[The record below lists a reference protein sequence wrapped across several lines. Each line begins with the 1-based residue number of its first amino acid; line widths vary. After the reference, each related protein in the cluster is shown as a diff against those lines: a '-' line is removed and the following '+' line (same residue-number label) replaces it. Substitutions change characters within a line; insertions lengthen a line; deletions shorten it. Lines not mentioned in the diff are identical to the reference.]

1 MRREDPGVDPLMK
14 RLLLADAGFEV
25 LVAILL
31 SGLVGRAHFW
41 LNVERPI
48 TLVGALVFALVG
60 IALAA
65 VALSGRASEQF
76 VRILAFANAA
86 GGAAI
91 WLAAALKWS
100 QFEPGGHWLVAF
112 VANGC
117 LVLAAL
123 EYLALRRSPS

>member
-91 WLAAALKWS
+91 WLAAALEWS

-123 EYLALRRSPS
+123 EYLALRRSAS